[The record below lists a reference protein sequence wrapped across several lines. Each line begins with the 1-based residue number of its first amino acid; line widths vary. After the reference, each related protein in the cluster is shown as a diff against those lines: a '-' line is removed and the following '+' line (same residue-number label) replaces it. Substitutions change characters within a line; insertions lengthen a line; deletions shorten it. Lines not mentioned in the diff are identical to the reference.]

1 MDRKDLHLVI
11 ISPERTLFDGS
22 VNWVELPGELG
33 KFQVLVNHAPIISSL
48 KDGEVVYQCG
58 EAHYRVQRDTQ
69 RLKITGGFVEVKDNL
84 VSYHLFI
91 PDRYFPWFPAI
102 PVFFYLFGLFYINM
116 FSLAYRLGEDK
127 MVPLFLVCKGT
138 KFLVSVL
145 IISIYCYAVQH
156 EIVAFFATFLVFY
169 ISFLIFETVYFTN
182 IELRLIKKKK
192 LKQKQ

>member
-1 MDRKDLHLVI
+1 MFLLKAKRKFIKNMTILTLVLSAVI
-11 ISPERTLFDGS
+11 G
-22 VNWVELPGELG
+22 
-33 KFQVLVNHAPIISSL
+33 LV
-48 KDGEVVYQCG
+48 
-58 EAHYRVQRDTQ
+58 
-69 RLKITGGFVEVKDNL
+69 
-84 VSYHLFI
+84 YHLFI
-91 PDRYFPWFPAI
+91 PDKYFPWFPAI

-145 IISIYCYAVQH
+145 IVVIYCFAVRH
-156 EIVAFFATFLVFY
+156 EILAFVATFLVFY

-182 IELRLIKKKK
+182 IELRLKKKKK

>member
-1 MDRKDLHLVI
+1 MFLLKAKRIFIKKMTILTLV
-11 ISPERTLFDGS
+11 LS
-22 VNWVELPGELG
+22 VVIGL
-33 KFQVLVNHAPIISSL
+33 I
-48 KDGEVVYQCG
+48 
-58 EAHYRVQRDTQ
+58 
-69 RLKITGGFVEVKDNL
+69 
-84 VSYHLFI
+84 YHLFI

-138 KFLVSVL
+138 KFLV
-145 IISIYCYAVQH
+145 QH

>member
-1 MDRKDLHLVI
+1 MTLILSVVI
-11 ISPERTLFDGS
+11 GLI
-22 VNWVELPGELG
+22 
-33 KFQVLVNHAPIISSL
+33 
-48 KDGEVVYQCG
+48 
-58 EAHYRVQRDTQ
+58 
-69 RLKITGGFVEVKDNL
+69 
-84 VSYHLFI
+84 YHLFI
-91 PDRYFPWFPAI
+91 PDPAI

>member
-1 MDRKDLHLVI
+1 MFLLKAKRIFIKKMTILALV
-11 ISPERTLFDGS
+11 LS
-22 VNWVELPGELG
+22 VVIGL
-33 KFQVLVNHAPIISSL
+33 I
-48 KDGEVVYQCG
+48 
-58 EAHYRVQRDTQ
+58 
-69 RLKITGGFVEVKDNL
+69 
-84 VSYHLFI
+84 YHLFI

-145 IISIYCYAVQH
+145 IVVIYCFAVRH
-156 EIVAFFATFLVFY
+156 EVLPFIVTFMVFY

-182 IELRLIKKKK
+182 IELRLKKKKK

>member
-1 MDRKDLHLVI
+1 MFLLKAKRKFIKNMTILTLVLSAVI
-11 ISPERTLFDGS
+11 G
-22 VNWVELPGELG
+22 
-33 KFQVLVNHAPIISSL
+33 LV
-48 KDGEVVYQCG
+48 
-58 EAHYRVQRDTQ
+58 
-69 RLKITGGFVEVKDNL
+69 
-84 VSYHLFI
+84 YHLFI
-91 PDRYFPWFPAI
+91 PDKYFPWFPAI

-145 IISIYCYAVQH
+145 IVVIYCFAVRH
-156 EIVAFFATFLVFY
+156 EVLPFIVTFMVFY

-182 IELRLIKKKK
+182 IELRLKKKKK

>member
-1 MDRKDLHLVI
+1 MFLLKAKRKFIKNMTILTLV
-11 ISPERTLFDGS
+11 LS
-22 VNWVELPGELG
+22 VVIG
-33 KFQVLVNHAPIISSL
+33 LV
-48 KDGEVVYQCG
+48 
-58 EAHYRVQRDTQ
+58 
-69 RLKITGGFVEVKDNL
+69 
-84 VSYHLFI
+84 YHLFI
-91 PDRYFPWFPAI
+91 PDKYFPWFPAI

-145 IISIYCYAVQH
+145 IVVIYCFAVRH
-156 EIVAFFATFLVFY
+156 EVLPFIVTFMVFY

-182 IELRLIKKKK
+182 IELRLKKKKK

>member
-1 MDRKDLHLVI
+1 MFLLKAKRIFIKKMTILTLILSVVI
-11 ISPERTLFDGS
+11 GLI
-22 VNWVELPGELG
+22 
-33 KFQVLVNHAPIISSL
+33 
-48 KDGEVVYQCG
+48 
-58 EAHYRVQRDTQ
+58 
-69 RLKITGGFVEVKDNL
+69 
-84 VSYHLFI
+84 YHLFI

-116 FSLAYRLGEDK
+116 FSMAYRLGEDK
-127 MVPLFLVCKGT
+127 MIPLFLVCKGT
-138 KFLVSVL
+138 KFLVSIL
-145 IISIYCYAVQH
+145 IVSIYCYAVQH

>member
-1 MDRKDLHLVI
+1 MFLLKAKRIFIKNDNIDFDIVCCDRFDL
-11 ISPERTLFDGS
+11 P
-22 VNWVELPGELG
+22 
-33 KFQVLVNHAPIISSL
+33 
-48 KDGEVVYQCG
+48 
-58 EAHYRVQRDTQ
+58 
-69 RLKITGGFVEVKDNL
+69 
-84 VSYHLFI
+84 LFI

-145 IISIYCYAVQH
+145 IVSIYCYAVQH

>member
-1 MDRKDLHLVI
+1 MFLLKAKKVFIKKMTILTLILSVVI
-11 ISPERTLFDGS
+11 G
-22 VNWVELPGELG
+22 
-33 KFQVLVNHAPIISSL
+33 
-48 KDGEVVYQCG
+48 
-58 EAHYRVQRDTQ
+58 
-69 RLKITGGFVEVKDNL
+69 
-84 VSYHLFI
+84 
-91 PDRYFPWFPAI
+91 WFPAI

-145 IISIYCYAVQH
+145 IVSIYCYAVQH

>member
-1 MDRKDLHLVI
+1 MTILTLV
-11 ISPERTLFDGS
+11 LS
-22 VNWVELPGELG
+22 VVIG
-33 KFQVLVNHAPIISSL
+33 LV
-48 KDGEVVYQCG
+48 
-58 EAHYRVQRDTQ
+58 
-69 RLKITGGFVEVKDNL
+69 
-84 VSYHLFI
+84 YHLFI
-91 PDRYFPWFPAI
+91 PDKYFPWFPAI

-145 IISIYCYAVQH
+145 IVVIYCFAVRH
-156 EIVAFFATFLVFY
+156 EVLPFIVTFMVFY

-182 IELRLIKKKK
+182 IELRLKKKKK